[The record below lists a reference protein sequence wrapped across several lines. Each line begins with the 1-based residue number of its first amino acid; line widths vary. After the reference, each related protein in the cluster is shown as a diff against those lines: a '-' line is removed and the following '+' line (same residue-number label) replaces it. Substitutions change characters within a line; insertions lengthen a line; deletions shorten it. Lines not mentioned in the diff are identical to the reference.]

1 MKYIEMT
8 GSPKSANFST
18 KAAFLTQLRVFGFE
32 QAKMR
37 KKDNKVNILVSHD
50 IFSQSKKMLLASELN
65 VEIMTYEEMTE
76 NFDLQGD
83 L

>member
-1 MKYIEMT
+1 MT

-37 KKDNKVNILVSHD
+37 KKDNKVDILCTDDPHS
-50 IFSQSKKMLLASELN
+50 STLKMQLAVELN
-65 VEIMTYEEMTE
+65 VEIMTYEEMAE
-76 NFDLQGD
+76 NFELEGD